1 MTVSRML
8 ERNDFAKRFEEG
20 RPIYQHEFLYPLL
33 QGYDSVALECDVELG
48 GTDQLFNLLVG
59 RDLMPKYGQ
68 RAQIVM
74 TGPLLEGT
82 DAKIENGK
90 VVGKKMSKSANNW
103 IGILEEPLAV
113 YRKVMQVDDDVIFRY
128 FELLSARSNE
138 ELAALKKDR
147 AAGRNPMEIKSL
159 FADEIVE
166 RFHGAEARAKAK
178 LDFSGVYGADALPD
192 DIAEHTVTTE
202 TPTLWIAKALSSVGL
217 VKSTGEGKRLVE
229 QGGVE
234 VDQKRVT
241 DPQLQLERGKRY
253 LLRVGSK
260 NRRFA
265 YVTVT
270 A

>member
-1 MTVSRML
+1 ML
-8 ERNDFAKRFEEG
+8 ERNDFALRFAEH

-33 QGYDSVALECDVELG
+33 QAYDSVAIEADIELG

-68 RAQIVM
+68 RAQMVLTMPI
-74 TGPLLEGT
+74 LEGT
-82 DAKIENGK
+82 DAKIGEDGK
-90 VVGKKMSKSANNW
+90 VVGKKMSKSAGNY
-103 IGILEEPLAV
+103 IGIQEDPV
-113 YRKVMQVDDDVIFRY
+113 GQYRKVMQIDDQVIFRY
-128 FELLSARSNE
+128 FELLSRKTSDETKALRGE
-138 ELAALKKDR
+138 HPMKVKAA
-147 AAGRNPMEIKSL
+147 
-159 FADEIVE
+159 FADELVD
-166 RFHGAEARAKAK
+166 RFHGADAARRAAEE
-178 LDFSGVYGADALPD
+178 FSRVYSADALPGN
-192 DIAEHTVTTE
+192 IEEHEVATE
-202 TPTLWIAKALSSVGL
+202 GPTLWIAKALSAAGL

-234 VDQKRVT
+234 VDQARVT

-265 YVTVT
+265 YVTVK